1 MLAVLALPIGV
12 PARADTTASAHS
24 MRELFRIRLVNDRDG
39 PISVSRDQGHSWRT
53 LGRVLRYTTHVNRR
67 AYTASKW
74 VPAGRVAA
82 TAVNA
87 IHVNAGYNLDD
98 DRGIVFS
105 ILPRQFLSPPTDYDS
120 FLSPDSS
127 VYTDL
132 SAGDTI
138 FGGGYAPLVGSG
150 VHLELSSGE
159 LVPLWDGYVPHRGDI
174 LVIILARPEPYPVA
188 VVFENC
194 EGGSVAIHYADGA
207 EQHLGWV
214 IRPVRG
220 IGRFA
225 GSRYAA
231 IGTSAASRPRV
242 PGLGT
247 LWAASRRAA
256 TSYLWS

>member
-1 MLAVLALPIGV
+1 MPRTSTTLVMLAVLALPIGV

-150 VHLELSSGE
+150 VHR
-159 LVPLWDGYVPHRGDI
+159 RGPD
-174 LVIILARPEPYPVA
+174 LATA
-188 VVFENC
+188 T
-194 EGGSVAIHYADGA
+194 D
-207 EQHLGWV
+207 
-214 IRPVRG
+214 RPVRLTDHG
-220 IGRFA
+220 HGRV
-225 GSRYAA
+225 
-231 IGTSAASRPRV
+231 SATHQRLQHRHSKIPGPEENNPHREHLLLQLRRHSTPTPSPQFELTMLPPGRPDFERRV
-242 PGLGT
+242 RTGLRTGERHE
-247 LWAASRRAA
+247 SG
-256 TSYLWS
+256 

>member
-1 MLAVLALPIGV
+1 MPRTSTTLVMLAVLALPIGV

-225 GSRYAA
+225 G
-231 IGTSAASRPRV
+231 
-242 PGLGT
+242 
-247 LWAASRRAA
+247 
-256 TSYLWS
+256 